1 MDNQETKRNI
11 KLGAFVLGG
20 VALFLIILFYLGR
33 ENNIF
38 NKTFS
43 VSAIFK
49 NVEGLKDGD
58 NVWLSGVKIG
68 TVKKVSI
75 ISEGQVIVTLSLKE
89 RQNEF
94 IKKDATA
101 NIGSDGL
108 VGNKIVIIRPGSAAE
123 TIHDNDTI
131 NSFSPTDTQ
140 ELFNLAKEVGTDIK
154 AITTD
159 LRGTMSKINEG
170 EGVIGELLNEG
181 DMAKELR
188 ASMTAIHRAS
198 ENAMR
203 ATNEINK
210 ILVEMNHGD
219 GLMTKLIRD
228 TTYAAQFSRTMDNV
242 SEVGENAKEM
252 ARDLKEV
259 TDKMNDKNNAM
270 GVMLTDTVFA
280 EKLKATM
287 INMEKSSAKLDE
299 NLTAMRSSWPFK
311 KGFKK
316 KKANYRNKEKSR
328 WSGFQQKYW

>member
-1 MDNQETKRNI
+1 MATTDNQEAKRNI
-11 KLGAFVLGG
+11 KLGAFVIGG
-20 VALFLIILFYLGR
+20 VALFLIILFYLGK
-33 ENNIF
+33 ENNVF

-49 NVEGLKDGD
+49 NVEGLKTGD

-75 ISEGQVIVTLSLKE
+75 ISEGQVIVTLSLKDK
-89 RQNEF
+89 QNEF

-140 ELFNLAKEVGTDIK
+140 ELFNLAKDVGTDIK
-154 AITTD
+154 AITAD
-159 LRGTMSKINEG
+159 LRITTAKINKG

-181 DMAKELR
+181 EMAKELR
-188 ASMTAIHRAS
+188 ASMAAIRKAS
-198 ENAMR
+198 ENATR

-210 ILVEMNHGD
+210 MLVEINQGN

-242 SEVGENAKEM
+242 SEVGENAKKM
-252 ARDLKEV
+252 AADLKEV
-259 TDKMNDKNNAM
+259 TDKMNDRNNAM
-270 GVMLTDTVFA
+270 GVLLTDTTFA
-280 EKLKATM
+280 EKLKSTM
-287 INMEKSSAKLDE
+287 VNAEKASAKLDE
-299 NLTAMRSSWPFK
+299 NLKAMRSSWPFK
-311 KGFKK
+311 KYFRKK
-316 KKANYRNKEKSR
+316 KN
-328 WSGFQQKYW
+328 

>member
-1 MDNQETKRNI
+1 MESQEIKRNI

-20 VALFLIILFYLGR
+20 VALFLISVFYLGR

-38 NKTFS
+38 SKTFT

-75 ISEGQVIVTLSLKE
+75 ISEGQVIVTMALKE
-89 RQNEF
+89 KQNDF

-108 VGNKIVIIRPGSAAE
+108 VGNKIVVIRPGSANE

-154 AITTD
+154 AITSD
-159 LRGTMSKINEG
+159 LKVTTAKINAG
-170 EGVIGELLNEG
+170 QGVIGELLNEG
-181 DMAKELR
+181 EMAKELR
-188 ASMTAIHRAS
+188 ASMSAIRRAS
-198 ENAMR
+198 ENATR

-210 ILVEMNHGD
+210 ILTEINQGD

-228 TTYAAQFSRTMDNV
+228 TTYAAQFSRTMENV
-242 SEVGENAKEM
+242 EQVGENAKKM
-252 ARDLKEV
+252 AADLKEV

-270 GVMLTDTVFA
+270 GVLLTDTTFATKLKTTMTNA
-280 EKLKATM
+280 EKA
-287 INMEKSSAKLDE
+287 SAKLDE
-299 NLTAMRSSWPFK
+299 NLKAIRSSWPFK
-311 KGFKK
+311 KYFRKN
-316 KKANYRNKEKSR
+316 KAKN
-328 WSGFQQKYW
+328 

>member
-1 MDNQETKRNI
+1 MDSQEIKRNT

-20 VALFLIILFYLGR
+20 VALFLISVFYLGR

-38 NKTFS
+38 SKTFT
-43 VSAIFK
+43 VSAVFK

-75 ISEGQVIVTLSLKE
+75 ISEGQVIVTMSLKE
-89 RQNEF
+89 KQNEF

-108 VGNKIVIIRPGSAAE
+108 VGNKIVVIRPGSAAE

-154 AITTD
+154 AITSD
-159 LRGTMSKINEG
+159 LKMTTAKINAG
-170 EGVIGELLNEG
+170 QGVIGELLNEG

-188 ASMTAIHRAS
+188 ASMSAIRRAS
-198 ENAMR
+198 ENATR

-210 ILVEMNHGD
+210 MLTEINQGD

-228 TTYAAQFSRTMDNV
+228 TTYAAQFSRTMENV
-242 SEVGENAKEM
+242 EQVGENAKKM
-252 ARDLKEV
+252 AADLKEV
-259 TDKMNDKNNAM
+259 TDKMNDRNNAM
-270 GVMLTDTVFA
+270 GVLLTDTTFATKLKSTMTNA
-280 EKLKATM
+280 EKA
-287 INMEKSSAKLDE
+287 SAKLDE
-299 NLTAMRSSWPFK
+299 NLKAMRSSWPFK
-311 KGFKK
+311 KYFRKH
-316 KKANYRNKEKSR
+316 KAKS
-328 WSGFQQKYW
+328 

>member
-1 MDNQETKRNI
+1 MDSQEIKRNM

-20 VALFLIILFYLGR
+20 VALFLISVFYLGR

-38 NKTFS
+38 SKTFT
-43 VSAIFK
+43 VSAVFK

-75 ISEGQVIVTLSLKE
+75 ISEGQVIVTMSLKE
-89 RQNEF
+89 KQNEF

-108 VGNKIVIIRPGSAAE
+108 VGNKIVVIRPGSAVE

-154 AITTD
+154 AITSD
-159 LRGTMSKINEG
+159 LKITTAKINAG
-170 EGVIGELLNEG
+170 QGVIGELLNEG
-181 DMAKELR
+181 NMAKELR
-188 ASMTAIHRAS
+188 ASMAAIRRAS
-198 ENAMR
+198 ENATR

-210 ILVEMNHGD
+210 MLTEINQGD

-228 TTYAAQFSRTMDNV
+228 TTYAAQFSRTMENV
-242 SEVGENAKEM
+242 EQVGENAKKM
-252 ARDLKEV
+252 AADLKEV
-259 TDKMNDKNNAM
+259 TDKMNDRNNAM
-270 GVMLTDTVFA
+270 GVLLTDTTFATKLKTTMTNA
-280 EKLKATM
+280 EKA
-287 INMEKSSAKLDE
+287 SAKLDE
-299 NLTAMRSSWPFK
+299 NLKAMRSSWPFK
-311 KGFKK
+311 KYFR
-316 KKANYRNKEKSR
+316 RNKAKN
-328 WSGFQQKYW
+328 

>member
-1 MDNQETKRNI
+1 M

-20 VALFLIILFYLGR
+20 VALFLISVFYLGR

-38 NKTFS
+38 SKTFT
-43 VSAIFK
+43 VSAVFK

-75 ISEGQVIVTLSLKE
+75 ISEGQVIVTMTLKE
-89 RQNEF
+89 KQNEF

-108 VGNKIVIIRPGSAAE
+108 VGNKIVVIRPGSAVE

-154 AITTD
+154 AITSD
-159 LRGTMSKINEG
+159 LKVTTAKINAG
-170 EGVIGELLNEG
+170 QGVIGELLNEG
-181 DMAKELR
+181 EMAKELR
-188 ASMTAIHRAS
+188 ASMAAIRRAS
-198 ENAMR
+198 ENATR

-210 ILVEMNHGD
+210 MLIEINQGD

-228 TTYAAQFSRTMDNV
+228 TTYAAQFSRTMENV
-242 SEVGENAKEM
+242 EQVGENAKKM
-252 ARDLKEV
+252 AADLKEV

-270 GVMLTDTVFA
+270 GVLLTDTTFATKLKTTMTNA
-280 EKLKATM
+280 EKA
-287 INMEKSSAKLDE
+287 SAKLDE
-299 NLTAMRSSWPFK
+299 NLKAMRSSWPFK
-311 KGFKK
+311 KYFRKH
-316 KKANYRNKEKSR
+316 KAKS
-328 WSGFQQKYW
+328 

>member
-1 MDNQETKRNI
+1 MESQEIKRNI

-20 VALFLIILFYLGR
+20 VALFLISVFYLGR

-38 NKTFS
+38 SKTFT

-75 ISEGQVIVTLSLKE
+75 ISEGQVIVTMALKE
-89 RQNEF
+89 KQNDF

-108 VGNKIVIIRPGSAAE
+108 VGNKIVVIRPGSANE

-154 AITTD
+154 AITSD
-159 LRGTMSKINEG
+159 LKVTTAKINAG
-170 EGVIGELLNEG
+170 QGVIGELLNEG
-181 DMAKELR
+181 EMAKELR
-188 ASMTAIHRAS
+188 ASMSAIRRAS
-198 ENAMR
+198 ENATR

-210 ILVEMNHGD
+210 ILTEINRGD

-228 TTYAAQFSRTMDNV
+228 TTYAAQFSRTMENV
-242 SEVGENAKEM
+242 EQVGENAKKM
-252 ARDLKEV
+252 AADLKEV

-270 GVMLTDTVFA
+270 GVLLTDTTFATKLKTTMTNA
-280 EKLKATM
+280 EKA
-287 INMEKSSAKLDE
+287 SAKLDE
-299 NLTAMRSSWPFK
+299 NLKAMRSSWPFK
-311 KGFKK
+311 KYFRKN
-316 KKANYRNKEKSR
+316 KAKN
-328 WSGFQQKYW
+328 

>member
-1 MDNQETKRNI
+1 MDSQEIKRNT

-20 VALFLIILFYLGR
+20 VALFLISVFYLGR

-38 NKTFS
+38 SKTFT
-43 VSAIFK
+43 VSAVFK

-75 ISEGQVIVTLSLKE
+75 ISEGQVIVTMSLKE
-89 RQNEF
+89 KQNEF

-108 VGNKIVIIRPGSAAE
+108 VGNKIVVIRPGSAAE

-154 AITTD
+154 AITSD
-159 LRGTMSKINEG
+159 LKMTTAKINAG
-170 EGVIGELLNEG
+170 QGVIGELLNEG

-188 ASMTAIHRAS
+188 ASMSAIRRAS
-198 ENAMR
+198 ENATR

-210 ILVEMNHGD
+210 MLTEINQGD

-228 TTYAAQFSRTMDNV
+228 TTYAAQFSRTMENV
-242 SEVGENAKEM
+242 EQVGKNAKKM
-252 ARDLKEV
+252 AADLKEV
-259 TDKMNDKNNAM
+259 TDKMNDRNNAM
-270 GVMLTDTVFA
+270 GVLLTDTTFATKLKSTMTNA
-280 EKLKATM
+280 EKA
-287 INMEKSSAKLDE
+287 SAKLDE
-299 NLTAMRSSWPFK
+299 NLKAMRSSWPFK
-311 KGFKK
+311 KYFRKH
-316 KKANYRNKEKSR
+316 KAKS
-328 WSGFQQKYW
+328 

>member
-1 MDNQETKRNI
+1 MDSQEIKRNI

-20 VALFLIILFYLGR
+20 VALFLISVFYLGR

-38 NKTFS
+38 SKTFT

-75 ISEGQVIVTLSLKE
+75 ISEGQVIVTMTLKE
-89 RQNEF
+89 KQNDF

-108 VGNKIVIIRPGSAAE
+108 VGNKIVVIRPGSAAE

-154 AITTD
+154 AITSD
-159 LRGTMSKINEG
+159 LKVTTAKINAG
-170 EGVIGELLNEG
+170 QGVIGELLNEG
-181 DMAKELR
+181 EMAKELR
-188 ASMTAIHRAS
+188 ASMLAIRRAS
-198 ENAMR
+198 ENATR

-210 ILVEMNHGD
+210 MLTEINQGD

-228 TTYAAQFSRTMDNV
+228 TTYAAQFSRTMENV
-242 SEVGENAKEM
+242 EQVGKNAKKM
-252 ARDLKEV
+252 AADLKEV

-270 GVMLTDTVFA
+270 GVLLTDTTFATKLKTTMTNA
-280 EKLKATM
+280 EKA
-287 INMEKSSAKLDE
+287 SAKLDE
-299 NLTAMRSSWPFK
+299 NLKAMRSSWPFK
-311 KGFKK
+311 KYFRKN
-316 KKANYRNKEKSR
+316 KAKN
-328 WSGFQQKYW
+328 

>member
-1 MDNQETKRNI
+1 MDSQEITRNT

-20 VALFLIILFYLGR
+20 VALFLISVFYLGR

-38 NKTFS
+38 SKTFT
-43 VSAIFK
+43 VSAVFK

-75 ISEGQVIVTLSLKE
+75 ISEGQVIVTMSLKE
-89 RQNEF
+89 KQNEF

-108 VGNKIVIIRPGSAAE
+108 VGNKIVVIRPGSAAE

-154 AITTD
+154 AITSD
-159 LRGTMSKINEG
+159 LKMTTAKINAG
-170 EGVIGELLNEG
+170 QGVIGELLNEG

-188 ASMTAIHRAS
+188 ASMSAIRRAS
-198 ENAMR
+198 ENATR

-210 ILVEMNHGD
+210 MLTEINQGD

-228 TTYAAQFSRTMDNV
+228 TTYAAQFSRTMENV
-242 SEVGENAKEM
+242 EQVGENAKKM
-252 ARDLKEV
+252 AADLKEV
-259 TDKMNDKNNAM
+259 TDKMNDRNNAM
-270 GVMLTDTVFA
+270 GVLLTDTTFATKLKSTMTNA
-280 EKLKATM
+280 EKA
-287 INMEKSSAKLDE
+287 SAKLDE
-299 NLTAMRSSWPFK
+299 NLKAMRSSWPFK
-311 KGFKK
+311 KYFRKH
-316 KKANYRNKEKSR
+316 KAKS
-328 WSGFQQKYW
+328 

>member
-1 MDNQETKRNI
+1 MDSQEIKRNM

-20 VALFLIILFYLGR
+20 VALFLISVFYLGR

-38 NKTFS
+38 SKTFT
-43 VSAIFK
+43 VSAVFK

-75 ISEGQVIVTLSLKE
+75 ISEGQVIVTMSLKE
-89 RQNEF
+89 KQNEF

-108 VGNKIVIIRPGSAAE
+108 VGNKIVVIRPGSAAE

-154 AITTD
+154 AITSD
-159 LRGTMSKINEG
+159 LKITTAKINAG
-170 EGVIGELLNEG
+170 QGVIGELLNEG

-188 ASMTAIHRAS
+188 ASMAAIRRAS
-198 ENAMR
+198 ENATR

-210 ILVEMNHGD
+210 MLTEINQGD

-228 TTYAAQFSRTMDNV
+228 TTYAAQFSRTMENV
-242 SEVGENAKEM
+242 EQVGENAKKM
-252 ARDLKEV
+252 AADLKEV
-259 TDKMNDKNNAM
+259 TDKMNDRNNAM
-270 GVMLTDTVFA
+270 GVLLTDTTFATKLKTTMTNA
-280 EKLKATM
+280 EKA
-287 INMEKSSAKLDE
+287 SAKLDE
-299 NLTAMRSSWPFK
+299 NLKAMRSSWPFK
-311 KGFKK
+311 KYFR
-316 KKANYRNKEKSR
+316 RNKAKN
-328 WSGFQQKYW
+328 

>member
-1 MDNQETKRNI
+1 MDSQEIKRNM
-11 KLGAFVLGG
+11 KLGIFVIGG
-20 VALFLIILFYLGR
+20 VVLFLITLFYLGR

-38 NKTFS
+38 NKTFTVSS
-43 VSAIFK
+43 VFK
-49 NVEGLKDGD
+49 NVEGLKEGD

-75 ISEGQVIVTLSLKE
+75 IDEGKVIVSLSLKE
-89 RQNEF
+89 KQNEF

-154 AITTD
+154 VITTD
-159 LRGTMSKINEG
+159 LRVITGKINKG
-170 EGVIGELLNEG
+170 EGVVGELLNEG
-181 DMAKELR
+181 QMAKELR
-188 ASMTAIHRAS
+188 ASMAAIRKAS
-198 ENAMR
+198 ENATR

-210 ILVEMNHGD
+210 MLTEINRGD

-228 TTYAAQFSRTMDNV
+228 TTYAAQFSRTMQNV
-242 SEVGENAKEM
+242 EQVGENARKM
-252 ARDLKEV
+252 AADLKEV

-270 GVMLTDTVFA
+270 GVLLTDTVFA
-280 EKLKATM
+280 EKLKSTLVNA
-287 INMEKSSAKLDE
+287 EKSSAKLDE
-299 NLTAMRSSWPFK
+299 NLKAMRSSWPFK
-311 KGFKK
+311 KYFKK
-316 KKANYRNKEKSR
+316 NTPEN
-328 WSGFQQKYW
+328 

>member
-1 MDNQETKRNI
+1 MDSQEIKRNM
-11 KLGAFVLGG
+11 KLGIFVIGG
-20 VALFLIILFYLGR
+20 VVLFLITLFYLGR

-38 NKTFS
+38 NKTFTVSS
-43 VSAIFK
+43 VFK
-49 NVEGLKDGD
+49 NVEGLKEGD

-75 ISEGQVIVTLSLKE
+75 IDEGRVIVSLSLKE
-89 RQNEF
+89 KQNEF

-154 AITTD
+154 VITTD
-159 LRGTMSKINEG
+159 LRVITGKINKG
-170 EGVIGELLNEG
+170 EGVVGELLNEG
-181 DMAKELR
+181 QMAKELR
-188 ASMTAIHRAS
+188 ASMAAIRKAS
-198 ENAMR
+198 ENATR

-210 ILVEMNHGD
+210 MLTEINRGD

-228 TTYAAQFSRTMDNV
+228 TTYAAQFSRTMQNV
-242 SEVGENAKEM
+242 EQVGENARKM
-252 ARDLKEV
+252 AADLKEV

-270 GVMLTDTVFA
+270 GVLLTDTVFA
-280 EKLKATM
+280 EKLKSTLVNA
-287 INMEKSSAKLDE
+287 EKSSAKLDE
-299 NLTAMRSSWPFK
+299 NLKAMRSSWPFK
-311 KGFKK
+311 KYFKK
-316 KKANYRNKEKSR
+316 NTPEN
-328 WSGFQQKYW
+328 

>member
-1 MDNQETKRNI
+1 MDSQEIKRNI

-20 VALFLIILFYLGR
+20 VALFLISVFYLGR

-38 NKTFS
+38 SKTFT

-75 ISEGQVIVTLSLKE
+75 ISEGQVIVTMTLKE
-89 RQNEF
+89 KQNDF

-108 VGNKIVIIRPGSAAE
+108 VGNKIVVIRPGSAAE

-154 AITTD
+154 AITSD
-159 LRGTMSKINEG
+159 LKVTTAKINAG
-170 EGVIGELLNEG
+170 QGVIGELLNEG
-181 DMAKELR
+181 EMAKELR
-188 ASMTAIHRAS
+188 ASMLAIRRAS
-198 ENAMR
+198 ENATR

-210 ILVEMNHGD
+210 MLTEINQGD

-228 TTYAAQFSRTMDNV
+228 TTYAAQFSRTMENV
-242 SEVGENAKEM
+242 EQVGENAKKM
-252 ARDLKEV
+252 AADLKEV

-270 GVMLTDTVFA
+270 GVLLTDTTFATKLKTTMTNA
-280 EKLKATM
+280 EKA
-287 INMEKSSAKLDE
+287 SAKLDE
-299 NLTAMRSSWPFK
+299 NLKAMRSSWPFK
-311 KGFKK
+311 KYFRKN
-316 KKANYRNKEKSR
+316 KAKN
-328 WSGFQQKYW
+328 

>member
-1 MDNQETKRNI
+1 MESQEIKRNI

-20 VALFLIILFYLGR
+20 VALFLISVFYLGR

-38 NKTFS
+38 SKTFT

-75 ISEGQVIVTLSLKE
+75 ISEGQVIVTMALKE
-89 RQNEF
+89 KQNDF

-108 VGNKIVIIRPGSAAE
+108 VGNKIVVIRPGSANE

-154 AITTD
+154 AITSD
-159 LRGTMSKINEG
+159 LKVTTAKINAG
-170 EGVIGELLNEG
+170 QGVIGELLNEG
-181 DMAKELR
+181 EMAKELR
-188 ASMTAIHRAS
+188 ASMSAIRRAS
-198 ENAMR
+198 ENATR
-203 ATNEINK
+203 ATSEINK
-210 ILVEMNHGD
+210 ILTEINQGD

-228 TTYAAQFSRTMDNV
+228 TTYAAQFSRTMENV
-242 SEVGENAKEM
+242 EQVGENAKKM
-252 ARDLKEV
+252 AADLKEV

-270 GVMLTDTVFA
+270 GVLLTDTTFATKLKTTMTNA
-280 EKLKATM
+280 EKA
-287 INMEKSSAKLDE
+287 SAKLDE
-299 NLTAMRSSWPFK
+299 NLKAMRSSWPFK
-311 KGFKK
+311 KYFRKN
-316 KKANYRNKEKSR
+316 KAKN
-328 WSGFQQKYW
+328 

>member
-1 MDNQETKRNI
+1 MDSQEIKRNM

-20 VALFLIILFYLGR
+20 VALFLISVFYLGR

-38 NKTFS
+38 SKTFT
-43 VSAIFK
+43 VSAVFK

-75 ISEGQVIVTLSLKE
+75 ISEGQVIVTMSLKE
-89 RQNEF
+89 KQNEF

-108 VGNKIVIIRPGSAAE
+108 VGNKIVVIRPGSAAE

-154 AITTD
+154 AITSD
-159 LRGTMSKINEG
+159 LKVTTAKINAG
-170 EGVIGELLNEG
+170 QGVIGELLNEG
-181 DMAKELR
+181 EMAKELR
-188 ASMTAIHRAS
+188 ASMSAIRRAS
-198 ENAMR
+198 ENATR

-210 ILVEMNHGD
+210 MLTEINQGD

-228 TTYAAQFSRTMDNV
+228 TTYAAQFSRTMENV
-242 SEVGENAKEM
+242 EQVGENAKKM
-252 ARDLKEV
+252 AADLKEV

-270 GVMLTDTVFA
+270 GVLLTDTTFATKLKTTMTNA
-280 EKLKATM
+280 EKA
-287 INMEKSSAKLDE
+287 SAKLDE
-299 NLTAMRSSWPFK
+299 NLKAMRSSWPFK
-311 KGFKK
+311 KYFRKH
-316 KKANYRNKEKSR
+316 KAKN
-328 WSGFQQKYW
+328 

>member
-1 MDNQETKRNI
+1 MESQEIKRNI

-20 VALFLIILFYLGR
+20 VALFLISVFYLGR

-38 NKTFS
+38 SKTFT

-75 ISEGQVIVTLSLKE
+75 ISEGQVIVTMALKE
-89 RQNEF
+89 KQNDF

-108 VGNKIVIIRPGSAAE
+108 VGNKIVVIRPGSANE

-154 AITTD
+154 AITSD
-159 LRGTMSKINEG
+159 LKVTTAKINAG
-170 EGVIGELLNEG
+170 QGVIGELLNEG
-181 DMAKELR
+181 EMAKELR
-188 ASMTAIHRAS
+188 ASMSAIRRAS
-198 ENAMR
+198 ENATR

-210 ILVEMNHGD
+210 ILTEINQGD

-228 TTYAAQFSRTMDNV
+228 TTYAAQFSRTMENV
-242 SEVGENAKEM
+242 EQVGENAKKM
-252 ARDLKEV
+252 AGDLKEV

-270 GVMLTDTVFA
+270 GVLLTDTTFATKLKTTMTNA
-280 EKLKATM
+280 EKA
-287 INMEKSSAKLDE
+287 SAKLDE
-299 NLTAMRSSWPFK
+299 NLKAMRSSWPFK
-311 KGFKK
+311 KYFRKN
-316 KKANYRNKEKSR
+316 KAKN
-328 WSGFQQKYW
+328 

>member
-1 MDNQETKRNI
+1 MESQEIKRNI

-20 VALFLIILFYLGR
+20 VALFLISVFYLGR

-38 NKTFS
+38 SKTFT

-75 ISEGQVIVTLSLKE
+75 ISEGQVIVTMALKE
-89 RQNEF
+89 KQNDF

-108 VGNKIVIIRPGSAAE
+108 VGNKIVVIRPGSANE

-154 AITTD
+154 AITSD
-159 LRGTMSKINEG
+159 LKVTTAKINAG
-170 EGVIGELLNEG
+170 QGVIGELLNEG
-181 DMAKELR
+181 EMAKELR
-188 ASMTAIHRAS
+188 ASMSAIRRAS
-198 ENAMR
+198 ENATR

-210 ILVEMNHGD
+210 ILTEINQGD

-228 TTYAAQFSRTMDNV
+228 TTYAAQFSRTMENV
-242 SEVGENAKEM
+242 EQVGENAKKM
-252 ARDLKEV
+252 AADLKEV
-259 TDKMNDKNNAM
+259 TDKMNDNNNAM
-270 GVMLTDTVFA
+270 GVLLTDTTFATKLKTTMTNA
-280 EKLKATM
+280 EKA
-287 INMEKSSAKLDE
+287 SAKLDE
-299 NLTAMRSSWPFK
+299 NLKAMRSSWPFK
-311 KGFKK
+311 KYFRKN
-316 KKANYRNKEKSR
+316 KAKN
-328 WSGFQQKYW
+328 

>member
-1 MDNQETKRNI
+1 MDSQEIKRNM

-20 VALFLIILFYLGR
+20 VALFLISVFYLGR

-38 NKTFS
+38 SKTFT
-43 VSAIFK
+43 VSAVFK

-75 ISEGQVIVTLSLKE
+75 ISEGQVIVTMTLKE
-89 RQNEF
+89 KQNEF

-108 VGNKIVIIRPGSAAE
+108 VGNKIVVIRPGTASE
-123 TIHDNDTI
+123 TIHDHDTI

-154 AITTD
+154 AITSD
-159 LRGTMSKINEG
+159 LKVTTAKINAG
-170 EGVIGELLNEG
+170 QGVIGELLNEG
-181 DMAKELR
+181 EMAKELR
-188 ASMTAIHRAS
+188 ASMLAIRRAS
-198 ENAMR
+198 ENATR

-210 ILVEMNHGD
+210 MLTEINQGD

-228 TTYAAQFSRTMDNV
+228 TTYAAQFSRTMENV
-242 SEVGENAKEM
+242 EQVGENARKM
-252 ARDLKEV
+252 AADLKEV

-270 GVMLTDTVFA
+270 GVLLTDTTFATKLKTTMTNA
-280 EKLKATM
+280 EKA
-287 INMEKSSAKLDE
+287 SAKLDE
-299 NLTAMRSSWPFK
+299 NLKAMRSSWPFK
-311 KGFKK
+311 KYFRKN
-316 KKANYRNKEKSR
+316 KAKN
-328 WSGFQQKYW
+328 

>member
-1 MDNQETKRNI
+1 MDSQEIKRNM

-20 VALFLIILFYLGR
+20 VALFLISVFYLGR

-38 NKTFS
+38 SKTFT
-43 VSAIFK
+43 VSAVFK

-75 ISEGQVIVTLSLKE
+75 ISEGQVIVTMSLKE
-89 RQNEF
+89 KQNEF

-108 VGNKIVIIRPGSAAE
+108 VGNKIVVIRPGSAAE

-154 AITTD
+154 AITSD
-159 LRGTMSKINEG
+159 LKITTAKINAG
-170 EGVIGELLNEG
+170 QGVIGELLNEG
-181 DMAKELR
+181 NMAKELR
-188 ASMTAIHRAS
+188 ASMAAIRRAS
-198 ENAMR
+198 ENATR

-210 ILVEMNHGD
+210 MLTEINQGD

-228 TTYAAQFSRTMDNV
+228 TTYAAQFSRTMENV
-242 SEVGENAKEM
+242 EQVGENAKKM
-252 ARDLKEV
+252 AADLKEV
-259 TDKMNDKNNAM
+259 TDKMNDRNNAM
-270 GVMLTDTVFA
+270 GVLLTDTTFATKLKTTMTNA
-280 EKLKATM
+280 EKA
-287 INMEKSSAKLDE
+287 SAKLDE
-299 NLTAMRSSWPFK
+299 NLKAMRSSWPFK
-311 KGFKK
+311 KYFR
-316 KKANYRNKEKSR
+316 RNKAKN
-328 WSGFQQKYW
+328 

>member
-1 MDNQETKRNI
+1 MENQDAKRNI
-11 KLGAFVLGG
+11 KLGAFVIGG

-49 NVEGLKDGD
+49 NVEGLKEGD

-75 ISEGQVIVTLSLKE
+75 MDEGKVIVTLSLKE
-89 RQNEF
+89 KQNEF
-94 IKKDATA
+94 IRKDATA
-101 NIGSDGL
+101 NIGSDGFI
-108 VGNKIVIIRPGSAAE
+108 GNKIVIIRPGTAKE

-140 ELFNLAKEVGTDIK
+140 ELFNLAKDVGTDIK
-154 AITTD
+154 AITAD
-159 LRGTMSKINEG
+159 LKITTAKINAG

-181 DMAKELR
+181 EMAKELR
-188 ASMTAIHRAS
+188 ASMAAIRRAS
-198 ENAMR
+198 ENATR

-210 ILVEMNHGD
+210 MLTEINQGD

-228 TTYAAQFSRTMDNV
+228 TTYAAQFSRTMENV
-242 SEVGENAKEM
+242 EQVGENAKKM
-252 ARDLKEV
+252 AADLKEV

-270 GVMLTDTVFA
+270 GVLLTDTAFA
-280 EKLKATM
+280 EKLKTTM
-287 INMEKSSAKLDE
+287 TNAEKSSAKLDE
-299 NLTAMRSSWPFK
+299 NLKAMRSSWPFK
-311 KGFKK
+311 KYFRKN
-316 KKANYRNKEKSR
+316 KAKNN
-328 WSGFQQKYW
+328 

>member
-1 MDNQETKRNI
+1 MDSQEIKRNM

-20 VALFLIILFYLGR
+20 VALFLISVFYLGR

-38 NKTFS
+38 SKTFT
-43 VSAIFK
+43 VSAVFK

-75 ISEGQVIVTLSLKE
+75 ISEGQVIVTMSLKE
-89 RQNEF
+89 KQNEF

-108 VGNKIVIIRPGSAAE
+108 VGNKIVVIRPGSAAE

-154 AITTD
+154 AITSD
-159 LRGTMSKINEG
+159 LKITTAKINAG
-170 EGVIGELLNEG
+170 QGVIGELLNEG

-188 ASMTAIHRAS
+188 ASMAAIRRAS
-198 ENAMR
+198 ENATR

-210 ILVEMNHGD
+210 MLTEINQGD

-228 TTYAAQFSRTMDNV
+228 TTYAAQFSRTMENV
-242 SEVGENAKEM
+242 EQVGENAKKM
-252 ARDLKEV
+252 AADLKEV
-259 TDKMNDKNNAM
+259 TDKMNDRNNAL
-270 GVMLTDTVFA
+270 GVLLTDTTFATKLKTTMTNA
-280 EKLKATM
+280 EKA
-287 INMEKSSAKLDE
+287 SAKLDE
-299 NLTAMRSSWPFK
+299 NLKAMRSSWPFK
-311 KGFKK
+311 KYFR
-316 KKANYRNKEKSR
+316 RNKAKN
-328 WSGFQQKYW
+328 